1 MKQSKV
7 GRRIGKYEV
16 GKTVGQGS
24 FAKVKLAKNCETGQ
38 SVALKILNKDMVLK
52 HKMTEQIKREIAT
65 MKLIKHPNV
74 IRLYEVDPISLSL
87 TLSENLRSM
96 TLFLTEN

>member
-7 GRRIGKYEV
+7 ERRIGKYEV
-16 GKTVGQGS
+16 GKTIGQGS

-52 HKMTEQIKREIAT
+52 HKMTEQVVESSNT
-65 MKLIKHPNV
+65 QQSDFLILLDV
-74 IRLYEVDPISLSL
+74 LASL
-87 TLSENLRSM
+87 TTNL
-96 TLFLTEN
+96 LCINLAD